1 VRNISAAFL
10 GAAAIAAASS
20 RTPSPAPTRP
30 FDIVSSVEI
39 SADEPL
45 ARHIESVLAINPRDP
60 NNLVAASIDFGEDGG
75 VVAYASR
82 DGGRSWSR
90 AVDSAG
96 RKARFD
102 GLDPA
107 VAFAADGAAYLL
119 SDGDSLMAF
128 RSTDGGFTW
137 SAGALVPGRAW
148 DRPWIAGGL
157 GGGASDRRLYVA
169 GKMPVT
175 VFGHAAQD
183 IIGVS
188 ISTNR
193 GASFPSPE
201 LFLPAPERELVNVVN
216 DLVVLPD
223 GRVLLTLQTFPP
235 AALTETPLHGY
246 YATLVSLDLGKSFA
260 PPRRGPSFR
269 TFGHAREGK
278 SLFGLAGARAAAD
291 ASGGPRAGRFY
302 LTWVD
307 AIDGFYRVMA
317 ASSSDAGMT
326 WSPAVR
332 LDADAGATDASVPT
346 VAVDGR
352 GTVGV
357 AWYDRRADPS
367 DGCYRLFFASSSDG
381 GATFSPEAPV
391 DDTETCPLLGS
402 KDAADPVSSQY
413 RFKNGG
419 DTMGLVGLPG
429 GGFQVAWIRQGKS
442 EMQLWSTRLS
452 AGGGPRSNSR

>member
-1 VRNISAAFL
+1 MFL
-10 GAAAIAAASS
+10 GAAAIGAVSS
-20 RTPSPAPTRP
+20 RAPSPAPTRP
-30 FDIVSSVEI
+30 FDVVSSVEI

-45 ARHIESVLAINPRDP
+45 ARHVESVLAINPRDP
-60 NNLVAASIDFGEDGG
+60 NNLVAASIVFGDAGG
-75 VVAYASR
+75 VAAYASR
-82 DGGRSWSR
+82 DGGRTWSR
-90 AVDSAG
+90 GIDAAG
-96 RKARFD
+96 RKPRSE

-107 VAFAADGAAYLL
+107 VAFAPDGAAHLL
-119 SDGDSLMAF
+119 ADGESLMAF
-128 RSTDGGFTW
+128 KSADGGFTW
-137 SAGALVPGRAW
+137 STGAVVPGRSW

-157 GGGASDRRLYVA
+157 GGGASERRLYVT

-175 VFGHAAQD
+175 VFGHRAQD
-183 IIGVS
+183 IVGFS
-188 ISTNR
+188 ISSDGGT
-193 GASFPSPE
+193 SFPPPR
-201 LFLPAPERELVNVVN
+201 LFLPDPEKELVNVVN

-223 GRVLLTLQTFPP
+223 GRILLTLQLFPP
-235 AALTETPLHGY
+235 AALAESPLRGY
-246 YATLVSLDLGKSFA
+246 YATLSSLDLGKSFA

-269 TFGHAREGK
+269 TFGHANEGK
-278 SLFGLAGARAAAD
+278 SLFGLAGSRAAAD

-332 LDADAGATDASVPT
+332 LDPDAGATDASVPT

-367 DGCYRLFFASSSDG
+367 DGCYQLFFASSSDG
-381 GATFSPEAPV
+381 GATFSPEAAV
-391 DDTETCPLLGS
+391 DETPTCPLLGS
-402 KDAADPVSSQY
+402 KDAADPVSSEY

-419 DTMGLVGLPG
+419 DTMGLVGLPD
-429 GGFQVAWIRQGKS
+429 GGFQIAWIRQGKS
-442 EMQLWSTRLS
+442 EMQLWSTRIKVQ
-452 AGGGPRSNSR
+452 

>member
-1 VRNISAAFL
+1 MRTVPALLL
-10 GAAAIAAASS
+10 GAAVIGAASS
-20 RTPSPAPTRP
+20 RASAPAAARP

-39 SADEPL
+39 SAGEPL
-45 ARHIESVLAINPRDP
+45 ARHVESVLAINPRDP
-60 NNLVAASIDFGEDGG
+60 NNLVAASMDFGEEGG

-90 AVDSAG
+90 AVDSTG
-96 RKARFD
+96 HTARFD

-107 VAFAADGAAYLL
+107 AAFDREGAAYLL

-128 RSTDGGFTW
+128 KSTDGGFTW
-137 SAGALVPGRAW
+137 SAGAVIPGRAW

-175 VFGHAAQD
+175 VFGHTAQD

-188 ISTNR
+188 ISTN
-193 GASFPSPE
+193 GGTSFPSPQ
-201 LFLPAPERELVNVVN
+201 LLLPAPEKELVNVVN

-235 AALTETPLHGY
+235 TALAETPLHGY
-246 YATLVSLDLGKSFA
+246 YATLVSLDLGRSFA

-269 TFGHAREGK
+269 TYGHAREGK
-278 SLFGLAGARAAAD
+278 SLFALAGSRAAAD
-291 ASGGPRAGRFY
+291 ASGGPRSGRLY
-302 LTWVD
+302 LTWLD
-307 AIDGFYRVMA
+307 ATDGFYRVMA

-326 WSPAVR
+326 WSPAVQ
-332 LDADAGATDASVPT
+332 LDPGAGATDASVPT

-352 GTVGV
+352 GVVGV

-367 DGCYRLFFASSSDG
+367 DGCYRLFFAFSSDG
-381 GATFSPEAPV
+381 GATVSPEAAV

-442 EMQLWSTRLS
+442 EMQLWSTRIDV
-452 AGGGPRSNSR
+452 R

>member
-1 VRNISAAFL
+1 MFL
-10 GAAAIAAASS
+10 GAAAIGAVSS

-30 FDIVSSVEI
+30 FDVVSSVEV
-39 SADEPL
+39 SADKPL
-45 ARHIESVLAINPRDP
+45 ARHVESVLAVNSRDP
-60 NNLVAASIDFGEDGG
+60 NNLVAASMVFGDEGG
-75 VVAYASR
+75 VAAYASR

-96 RKARFD
+96 DKTRFD

-107 VAFAADGAAYLL
+107 VAFAPDGAAHLL

-128 RSTDGGFTW
+128 KSTDGGFTW
-137 SAGALVPGRAW
+137 SAGAVIPGRAW

-175 VFGHAAQD
+175 VFGHRAQD
-183 IIGVS
+183 IVGVS
-188 ISTNR
+188 ISSN
-193 GASFPSPE
+193 GGISFPPPR
-201 LFLPAPERELVNVVN
+201 LFLPDPEKELLNVVN

-235 AALTETPLHGY
+235 TALAETPLHGY
-246 YATLVSLDLGKSFA
+246 YATLSSLDLGKSFG

-269 TFGHAREGK
+269 TYGHAREGK
-278 SLFGLAGARAAAD
+278 SLFALAGSRAAAD
-291 ASGGPRAGRFY
+291 ASGGPRVGRLY
-302 LTWVD
+302 LTWLD

-332 LDADAGATDASVPT
+332 LDPDAGATDASVPT
-346 VAVDGR
+346 VAVDGN

-357 AWYDRRADPS
+357 AWYDRRADPA

-381 GATFSPEAPV
+381 GATFSPEAAV
-391 DDTETCPLLGS
+391 DETPTCPLLGS
-402 KDAADPVSSQY
+402 KDAADPVSSEY

-429 GGFQVAWIRQGKS
+429 GGFQVAWIRQGKN
-442 EMQLWSTRLS
+442 EMQLWSTRIS
-452 AGGGPRSNSR
+452 VR